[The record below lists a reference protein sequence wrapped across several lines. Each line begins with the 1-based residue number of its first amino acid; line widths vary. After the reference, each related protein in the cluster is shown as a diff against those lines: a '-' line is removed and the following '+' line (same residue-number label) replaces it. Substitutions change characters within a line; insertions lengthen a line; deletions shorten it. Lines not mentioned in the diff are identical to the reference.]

1 MTERE
6 RRETDNQISKINEY
20 SEEANDDQDILDYRM
35 DDHPS
40 RAYYKNT
47 YEGDSE
53 YPFTEEYGTE
63 GDVWADPPERY
74 EAYRQEGYASEAPL
88 LDTYGMRLSRNSI
101 PPWQWNEKQE
111 EEKLEWSKKDKKGK
125 KEDVSMSRK
134 KSKFRV
140 CTNCGTTTTPAWRR
154 STSNKILLCNAC
166 GLYQR
171 LHGSDRPYSVTP
183 EGKTKAIKN
192 NIEKGVCRGCGV
204 SQTPLWKRGH
214 NNEWLCSSC
223 GLLYTRRERGEEYR
237 QDWPEYGQEA
247 QWQYN
252 EEYQPYPEWNQGE
265 EDAEMQYPY
274 EDKDR
279 EGEGEYFAEDRFREY
294 SGYYQEKQ

>member
-1 MTERE
+1 MTERR
-6 RRETDNQISKINEY
+6 RRETDNQPGKINEY
-20 SEEANDDQDILDYRM
+20 SEEANDDQDILDYPM
-35 DDHPS
+35 DDHPD
-40 RAYYKNT
+40 RAYYKNGYQPST
-47 YEGDSE
+47 E
-53 YPFTEEYGTE
+53 YPFPEEYLRGT
-63 GDVWADPPERY
+63 DVWSEPPERY
-74 EAYRQEGYASEAPL
+74 EEYQQDEYAQKPPHE
-88 LDTYGMRLSRNSI
+88 TYGMRMNRATPS
-101 PPWQWNEKQE
+101 WQWTEKQE
-111 EEKLEWSKKDKKGK
+111 EEKQAWEKKDRKGK
-125 KEDVSMSRK
+125 KEDASAVRK

-171 LHGSDRPYSVTP
+171 LHGSDRPFSVTP

-223 GLLYTRRERGEEYR
+223 GLLYTRRGRGEEYR
-237 QDWPEYGQEA
+237 QDWPEYGQEVP
-247 QWQYN
+247 WQYG
-252 EEYQPYPEWNQGE
+252 EEYHSYPEWKQRE
-265 EDAEMQYPY
+265 EEAEIQYPY
-274 EDKDR
+274 EDKDQ
-279 EGEGEYFAEDRFREY
+279 GGDYFTDDRFRGY